1 MADIKSEKERS
12 RNMAAIRSKNTKI
25 ELSLRKMLFARGY
38 RYRLHSNSIPGH
50 PDMWLK
56 KYNSAIFINGCFWHR
71 HAGCK
76 YAYVPKSHTEFWDK
90 KFEQNIARDLTV
102 REQLKEK
109 HIRCLI
115 VWECSIKLAQKKKG
129 TLQGLIKE
137 VERFLHSDELYREI

>member
-1 MADIKSEKERS
+1 
-12 RNMAAIRSKNTKI
+12 MAAIRSKNTKI

-102 REQLKEK
+102 REQLEEK